1 MRLMLLLLA
10 VPAFAKVNFVRQVKP
25 ILERHCVRCH
35 GDERAAKNL
44 RLDRQD
50 RAMRAIVP
58 KKPEDSTLYLA
69 AKSGIMPP
77 GPNKLSSEELETIR
91 QWIAEGAHWPRN
103 VLLENGLRAFLE
115 NAYGPS

>member
-1 MRLMLLLLA
+1 MRLTLLLLA
-10 VPAFAKVNFVRQVKP
+10 LAAFAKVNFVRQVKP
-25 ILERHCVRCH
+25 ILEKHCVRCH

-44 RLDRQD
+44 RLDRWD

-69 AKSGIMPP
+69 ARSGIMPP

-91 QWIAEGAHWPRN
+91 KWIAEGARWPRN
-103 VLLENGLRAFLE
+103 VLLENGLRPF
-115 NAYGPS
+115 